1 MHMQCEMH
9 IASNPATARSAQ
21 PRPPSCRPRLASRRG
36 GIRPLA
42 AALLALVA
50 VAVIAVPA
58 YRRLKPAATDT
69 TPVFQA
75 AKGLLEI
82 TVTESGTISP
92 SEQLILKSELEGR
105 STILYLIREG
115 TEVKAGDLLVELD
128 VTSLEDRR
136 IEQSILAEN
145 AEASFIRS
153 RETLDVVKSQAQ
165 SDVEKA
171 ELTLQFARE
180 DLEKYKEGEYPNKL
194 KELEARITLA
204 REEKQR
210 AEEKLKWSQVLF
222 KEKYLSESE
231 IRADELSVKKA
242 ALDVE
247 LAENNLK
254 LLQDFEVKREIT
266 KLESDVRQSE
276 MALVRATGK
285 ARADVIQAEADLRA
299 KESEF
304 TQNKSQL
311 EKLIAQIGKARIT
324 APRDGLVVYATSGE
338 FRWRGSSEPLAE
350 GQEIRERQEL
360 IHLPVASSFIAK
372 VKIHESSLKK
382 VHPDMPVSLRADAL
396 PGMSFKGTVTSI
408 APLPDAMS
416 AFMNADLKLYDTEIR
431 IEGGGDVLRTGMNCE
446 ATIHIATYPEAVHV
460 PVQCVVRVNRQPI
473 VFVNTPDGPVQRQV
487 MIGEDNNR
495 MVHILDG
502 LVPGEPVLL
511 APPLDTIGD
520 ESPAASSEEPPASA
534 APINP
539 AGGNPRGHG
548 NPDLTAPES
557 GADRETKRPKRTP
570 KDGAERRQRP
580 RPSTGQEQP

>member
-1 MHMQCEMH
+1 M
-9 IASNPATARSAQ
+9 AT
-21 PRPPSCRPRLASRRG
+21 SRRG

-42 AALLALVA
+42 AALLGLVA
-50 VAVIAVPA
+50 LAVIAVPA
-58 YRRLKPAATDT
+58 YRRLNPTATDT
-69 TPVFQA
+69 APVFQA

-92 SEQLILKSELEGR
+92 SEQLVLKSELEGH

-115 TEVKAGDLLVELD
+115 TEVKTGDLLVELD
-128 VTSLEDRR
+128 VTNLEDRR

-171 ELTLQFARE
+171 ELALQFARE
-180 DLEKYKEGEYPNKL
+180 DLEKYKEGDYPNKL

-204 REEKQR
+204 SEEKQR

-242 ALDVE
+242 ALDVD

-254 LLQDFEVKREIT
+254 LLQDFEVRRENT

-360 IHLPVASSFIAK
+360 IHLPTASSFIAK
-372 VKIHESSLKK
+372 VKIHESNLKK
-382 VHPDMPVSLRADAL
+382 VRPGMPVTLRADAL
-396 PGMSFKGTVTSI
+396 PGMTFKGSVTSI

-416 AFMNADLKLYDTEIR
+416 AFMNPDLKLYDTDIR

-446 ATIHIATYPEAVHV
+446 ATVHIASYPDAVHV

-487 MIGEDNNR
+487 TIGEDNNR

-502 LVPGEPVLL
+502 LVPGETVLL
-511 APPLDTIGD
+511 APPLDTVED
-520 ESPAASSEEPPASA
+520 TSA
-534 APINP
+534 AAETHREPTGSNERGNP
-539 AGGNPRGHG
+539 ADDMIRRSGNAAM
-548 NPDLTAPES
+548 TAPAPD
-557 GADRETKRPKRTP
+557 ADNETKRPKRIP
-570 KDGAERRQRP
+570 KDGGAERRQRP
-580 RPSTGQEQP
+580 RPSPGQEQP